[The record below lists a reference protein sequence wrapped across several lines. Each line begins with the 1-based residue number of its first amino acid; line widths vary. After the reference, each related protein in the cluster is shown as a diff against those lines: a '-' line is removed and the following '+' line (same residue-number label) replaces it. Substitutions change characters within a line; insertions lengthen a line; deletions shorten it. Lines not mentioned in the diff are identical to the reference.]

1 MIKAEPNK
9 SEFPGKKK
17 KAYSTPRLQR
27 LGAMPAVTHGSGGA
41 TNGDGLSMKMP

>member
-1 MIKAEPNK
+1 MSKAEPNK
-9 SEFPGKKK
+9 SEVPAKK